1 LDPDGAGGIPHSGDP
16 NSAGGIPVT
25 VPFAPTAGL
34 ILDSTTAPLSGVLIL
49 ILSFDGSVI
58 AAATTNELGAFA
70 LNLPKVPGLTLVVPT
85 LGVYDVPGTAGGPLL
100 VIVP

>member
-70 LNLPKVPGLTLVVPT
+70 LNLPKVPWLTLVVPT
-85 LGVYDVPGTAGGPLL
+85 LGVYDVPITAGDPLL